1 VVKATKRRG
10 QLARKYAMVFVV
22 LVGGALLVS
31 GLIELY
37 FSYRESSA
45 ALGQIQ
51 QEKANGAAA
60 RIELF
65 LTDVERQ
72 ITAVAQ
78 TPILPGAS
86 VMEERRNEYV
96 RLLRRAPAITEAAY
110 LDANGKEQLR
120 VSRLAMNVVGA
131 ATITRAIRGSWKRAV
146 ARPRGGRSISATS
159 PSRT

>member
-1 VVKATKRRG
+1 MIETTKRRG
-10 QLARKYAMVFVV
+10 QLVKKYAVVFVV
-22 LVGGALLVS
+22 LVGGALLTS

-45 ALGQIQ
+45 ALAQIQ
-51 QEKANGAAA
+51 QEKANGAAS

-65 LTDVERQ
+65 LADVERQ

-78 TPILPGAS
+78 TPILPGSS

-110 LDANGKEQLR
+110 LSPTGRPPEPPSSCTARTHSG
-120 VSRLAMNVVGA
+120 SR
-131 ATITRAIRGSWKRAV
+131 
-146 ARPRGGRSISATS
+146 PGRSRSCRLS
-159 PSRT
+159 LRGNGDRSSSRRRSR